1 MLAVSA
7 MRSIGDDKITDDI
20 LSAIRK
26 IVRNV
31 SPEMYEHDIRLA
43 PAWVRK
49 NLKNNMIFT
58 DLTDNDRRDIIDYV
72 SGKTGFLRN
81 VVEKDWWVTS
91 VLRAIFSLPY
101 ADNVSFKGGTNL
113 SKCWGLIQ
121 RMSEDIDIG
130 ISREFLGFG
139 GELSKNQ
146 ISDKLRRASCSFV
159 RNIMRNDVENALVA
173 QGISPDAIIVTVQ
186 ETKVSTVDP
195 ETIYVA
201 YKSLYGG
208 NRYILPQVKIEVS
221 GRSMTEPVSKVSVRS
236 YISENLPKLTFQ
248 DNPVEV
254 NAVIPQRT
262 FLEKLFLLHEEFSK
276 PDSEIRVERM
286 SRHLYDVYNIMQ
298 TKIADEALAHDN
310 LYDSVIEHRRKFIGL
325 KGFDYDSLRKG
336 TLKIAPTGEIRAK
349 WETDYKNTVA
359 NMIMG
364 EAPSFE
370 DIMLALEDLNN
381 RINKS

>member
-1 MLAVSA
+1 
-7 MRSIGDDKITDDI
+7 
-20 LSAIRK
+20 
-26 IVRNV
+26 
-31 SPEMYEHDIRLA
+31 
-43 PAWVRK
+43 
-49 NLKNNMIFT
+49 MIFT

-201 YKSLYGG
+201 YKSLYGRNG
-208 NRYILPQVKIEVS
+208 YILPQVKIEVS
-221 GRSMTEPVSKVSVRS
+221 GRSMTESVSKVSVRS

-298 TKIADEALAHDN
+298 TKIADEALADDN

-336 TLKIAPTGEIRAK
+336 TLKIAATGEIRAK